1 MGGLNSE
8 TIVLYSLVRIS
19 STMDGTQT
27 LKKKIRYHSLQLL
40 YSSNSTVVQRRLQLL
55 VQFYSVKSY
64 LKTNKDFLSYNL
76 KLVAGSKL
84 RKLENQKDYF

>member
-1 MGGLNSE
+1 MGGLNLE
-8 TIVLYSLVRIS
+8 TIVLYALVTTFFLLS
-19 STMDGTQT
+19 MVPDH
-27 LKKKIRYHSLQLL
+27 LKKIRYHGLQLL
-40 YSSNSTVVQRRLQLL
+40 YSSNSTVVQRSLQLL

-76 KLVAGSKL
+76 ILVAGSKL